1 MQESRDGFLTQII
14 VMVSVCV
21 REIETD
27 KVLVMERE
35 RQRKYWGWREQE
47 RV

>member
-35 RQRKYWGWREQE
+35 RQRKYRGWREQE